1 MAYDFVEEEIE
12 DYKEQD
18 MQFHSSVAN
27 GSNNQHIRLV
37 TVFWVIFLLNILFH
51 GTKCSYIRKNSFPGN
66 PSYTQIFM

>member
-1 MAYDFVEEEIE
+1 MEYDFVEEEIE

-37 TVFWVIFLLNILFH
+37 TVF
-51 GTKCSYIRKNSFPGN
+51 
-66 PSYTQIFM
+66 